1 MTNQRCYINQI
12 QKKTLTLVELFYQ
25 HEGFKI
31 YLLLKGVFTSELCP
45 LINGLQNSDRKGIAK
60 KHVERLSGRAWS
72 SIKGVLGS
80 SGSISRFEQ
89 RKVHLK
95 LANRHAG

>member
-1 MTNQRCYINQI
+1 MTNQRCCINQI

-31 YLLLKGVFTSELCP
+31 YLLLKGAFTSKLLP
-45 LINGLQNSDRKGIAK
+45 LRNGLQNSDRKDIAK
-60 KHVERLSGRAWS
+60 KHSERLSDGAWS
-72 SIKGVLGS
+72 HIKGVLSGS
-80 SGSISRFEQ
+80 DSISRFEQ

-95 LANRHAG
+95 LANMNAG